1 MNSRVR
7 QICCRRPLWILFL
20 AVVFLFVGESSG
32 RAADKLRVSN
42 CFIGG
47 AILPLWLAQDAGLF
61 QREGLDVELIWIQG
75 NPAVAALISGE
86 IDLLH
91 CIPHNVI
98 SAMAGGAELV
108 FISSVFNRMQYRIV
122 ATPGIDRPEQLK
134 GKVLGIA
141 RVHDVSHFYVRLVLQ
156 RLGMN
161 ADQDIRVVA
170 VGGQND
176 RVLALKSGRVAAT
189 ILNPANAL
197 ILEKSGFKTV
207 IDLESLNFPVV
218 GNMQAVR
225 RSAVKERR
233 AILVKFMRA
242 FIGGMRQI
250 ESEPELSKKVLA
262 KYLRLQD
269 KAIIEENYRFNS
281 GSYLESVPKIPLEG
295 LRYAVESLI
304 PTVPATK
311 NLRAESLIDTTI
323 LNAALREP
331 VK

>member
-141 RVHDVSHFYVRLVLQ
+141 RVHDVSHFYTRLALQ
-156 RLGMN
+156 EIGMN

-218 GNMQAVR
+218 GNMQAVK

-242 FIGGMRQI
+242 FIGGMRKIQ
-250 ESEPELSKKVLA
+250 SEPELSKKVLA

-281 GSYLESVPKIPLEG
+281 GSYL
-295 LRYAVESLI
+295 
-304 PTVPATK
+304 
-311 NLRAESLIDTTI
+311 
-323 LNAALREP
+323 
-331 VK
+331 